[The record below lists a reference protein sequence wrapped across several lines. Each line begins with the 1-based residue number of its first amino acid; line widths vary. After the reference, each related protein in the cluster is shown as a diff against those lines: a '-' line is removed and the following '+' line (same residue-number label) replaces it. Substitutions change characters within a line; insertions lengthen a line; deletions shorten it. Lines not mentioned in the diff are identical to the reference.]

1 MARPK
6 HRTEPGGT
14 YFVTTNTW
22 ERRAMFRKPEWA
34 DIVERKV
41 FEHREKGEYLVSCNR
56 SSQHKSAPKERHN
69 LAHGVKPW
77 VGAPSLSPFPSPAR
91 PAAQSAVPVGLRAQV
106 LRAAGRRERGAE
118 GGVRATLSPG
128 LRPGLR
134 YFAPSGLRPLH
145 FRAPD
150 LVDELLTLLTRSHL
164 QRIELKDHRTGLS
177 AVRDSL
183 QRTDFR
189 VADSTGIATP
199 PACEPWTPVDRHV
212 R

>member
-1 MARPK
+1 
-6 HRTEPGGT
+6 
-14 YFVTTNTW
+14 
-22 ERRAMFRKPEWA
+22 MFRKPEWA

-69 LAHGVKPW
+69 VAHGVKPW

-150 LVDELLTLLTRSHL
+150 LVDELLTLLTSSPLR
-164 QRIELKDHRTGLS
+164 DHAGSLAPYFDAGSRTTLERAAQLIKGGPLMTSVAPSRHAFPSGSRGSLS
-177 AVRDSL
+177 
-183 QRTDFR
+183 T
-189 VADSTGIATP
+189 
-199 PACEPWTPVDRHV
+199 
-212 R
+212 